1 MNMKKILVTL
11 GPSSL
16 KNNIIEEMTKYGIY
30 LFRINLSHTKL
41 ENVEDCINIIKQST
55 DVSIC
60 LDSEG
65 AQIRNQQVK
74 NGKIIFSRD
83 NVVKIHHDEVL
94 GDESNMS
101 FSPEGVAKQFII
113 GDIINVDFDLVSFE
127 IIETHRTYCLAKV
140 VKGGAVESNKA
151 ADIQRELMLPGITDK
166 DKKAFRIGKKMGVRH
181 FALSFASSK
190 QDVLSFRDIVGS
202 DSRIISK
209 IESKQGLLNLKTIIK
224 YSDELLID
232 RGDLSRQVP
241 IEKVPFFQR
250 RIISICRL
258 YDKPIYVATNLLESM
273 LKVEVPNR
281 AEVNDVVSTLLM
293 GADGLVL
300 AAETAVGRFPVQ
312 SVRVIR
318 NLCLCCK
325 RWTPNTSINEILEM

>member
-1 MNMKKILVTL
+1 MKKILVTL

-16 KNNIIEEMTKYGIY
+16 KTHIIEEMTEYGVY

-41 ENVEDCINIIKQST
+41 ENVEECINIIKKST
-55 DVSIC
+55 DVGIC

-65 AQIRNQQVK
+65 AQVRNQQVK
-74 NGKIIFSRD
+74 NGKIIFNKD
-83 NVVKIHHDEVL
+83 NVVKIHYDEIL
-94 GDESNMS
+94 GDECNIS
-101 FSPEGVAKQFII
+101 FSPKGVAKQFIV
-113 GDIINVDFDLVSFE
+113 GDVINVDFDLVSFKV
-127 IIETHRTYCLAKV
+127 IEKNRTYCLAKV
-140 VKGGAVESNKA
+140 VKGGTVQSNKA
-151 ADIQRELMLPGITDK
+151 VDLQRELKLQGITEK
-166 DKKAFRIGKKMGVRH
+166 DKKAFQIGKKMGIRH

-190 QDVLSFRDIVGS
+190 QDVINFRDIVGS

-209 IESKQGLLNLKTIIK
+209 IESKQGLLNLKIIIE

-232 RGDLSRQVP
+232 RGDLSRQVL

-273 LKVEVPNR
+273 QKVEVPNR

-300 AAETAVGRFPVQ
+300 AAETAVGEFPVQ
-312 SVRVIR
+312 SVKVIR
-318 NLCLCCK
+318 NLCQYCK
-325 RWTPNTSINEILEM
+325 RWTPNTSIKEILEM